1 MLSTD
6 LPTLLLLFVA
16 LLCVVLAV
24 WAWLLAVQARRI
36 ASQMI
41 THAGNLQKWHQE
53 QVDDLP
59 TASWRSEVDSTLAD
73 LKDAVASQ
81 GGTLRR
87 LNARNAARARH
98 DKLPDD
104 QADSGDE
111 KDKLRDQARQ
121 RGLLK

>member
-1 MLSTD
+1 MFSTD
-6 LPTLLLLFVA
+6 LSTLFLIFVA
-16 LLCVVLAV
+16 LTALFLAV
-24 WAWLLAVQARRI
+24 WAWLSAVSARRI
-36 ASQMI
+36 AQDMI
-41 THAGNLQKWHQE
+41 DHTRELRIWHESELQNA
-53 QVDDLP
+53 P
-59 TASWRSEVDSTLAD
+59 TAAWRSEVDGAIAD

-104 QADSGDE
+104 EADSLTE
-111 KDKLRDQARQ
+111 KDRLRDQARQ